1 MATASKGGEKPAL
14 RKPVFTK
21 VDKLI
26 PGNDRHTLTVKVVS
40 SAPVAARGR
49 VGGGPSIAVGSRPNR
64 IAECLVGDETGAILF
79 TARNEQVDLLK
90 PGATAILRNAKID
103 MFKGSMRLAVDKWGR
118 IEVTEPATFT
128 VKEDNNMSLV
138 EYELVNVPE

>member
-21 VDKLI
+21 VDKLA

-40 SAPVAARGR
+40 SAPVVARGR
-49 VGGGPSIAVGSRPNR
+49 VVGGPAAVGGSRPTR

-79 TARNEQVDLLK
+79 TARNEQGD
-90 PGATAILRNAKID
+90 
-103 MFKGSMRLAVDKWGR
+103 GR
-118 IEVTEPATFT
+118 FGFPFF
-128 VKEDNNMSLV
+128 NFFFSYFPMSV
-138 EYELVNVPE
+138 CVVISSAQEIMHRDF